1 MLILSSPESVFT
13 SPSRIHSVH
22 PILIRS
28 VNVVFDRCSRLTCLT
43 VVNSRERRRCDPTM
57 RIAVATIDTSLLTDH
72 WSGPG
77 MTHADDDIDLF
88 VWDILT
94 LDWWTALWT
103 RVDIILISW
112 ILVNTDFIG
121 DQEQPYNFYP
131 EEDSRSNSCFRYE
144 TGPERD
150 YPGVDEALI
159 LLNYSSYVTITF
171 AVFIK
176 NHEWFLWCWMCV
188 RTLFRSWKVKLQS
201 NSLGCAENI
210 DYVREEA
217 THDQLII
224 ADISRHSDTADT
236 DTPPDTSDS
245 VTQILLTVNMTQW
258 RDITWPPD
266 AVLIRGRRCSS
277 EVSELSAEAATL
289 TQPRCEAGN
298 IDQHRPGQW
307 E

>member
-1 MLILSSPESVFT
+1 MLILISPESVFT

-28 VNVVFDRCSRLTCLT
+28 VNVVFDRCSQLTCLT

-94 LDWWTALWT
+94 LDWRTALWT
-103 RVDIILISW
+103 RVDLILISW

-144 TGPERD
+144 TGPERLSRC
-150 YPGVDEALI
+150 GWSINSSQLFI
-159 LLNYSSYVTITF
+159 LRNNHFRCIHQESWMISVVLNVCSY
-171 AVFIK
+171 FIQK
-176 NHEWFLWCWMCV
+176 LK
-188 RTLFRSWKVKLQS
+188 SKV
-201 NSLGCAENI
+201 AE
-210 DYVREEA
+210 
-217 THDQLII
+217 
-224 ADISRHSDTADT
+224 
-236 DTPPDTSDS
+236 
-245 VTQILLTVNMTQW
+245 
-258 RDITWPPD
+258 
-266 AVLIRGRRCSS
+266 
-277 EVSELSAEAATL
+277 
-289 TQPRCEAGN
+289 
-298 IDQHRPGQW
+298 
-307 E
+307 